1 VILFAEI
8 VIFLLLQSKS
18 RGKSRHDPYA
28 VEGERME
35 KTRKYL
41 AVVLIAV
48 ISIAAIS
55 TVWMYLRETEFANHS
70 HSVAKQ
76 RDYWPTA
83 SWRYSTPET
92 QDMDSTKLEEMMEYI
107 RSEGFLLDSVVIVR
121 NGYVV
126 LEEYPRPSFYTQNRT
141 HLLYSAT
148 KSFTSMLIGI
158 ALKEGYIDNVKHKL
172 VDYFPNRSI
181 ANMDS
186 RKQAITLE
194 NVLTMTSGLQW
205 DEWTYSLGD
214 QRNSVTN
221 MTSTIDWIQ
230 FVLDKPM
237 AHEPGTV
244 WTYNGGGSHLLSAVL
259 KEATQTDPRTYAR
272 EKLLDPLGITNWH
285 WATDYLGLPLGFSH
299 LFLRP
304 LDMAKLGFLYLNKGA
319 WDGEQI
325 VPIEWVDA
333 STKAYY
339 TVFPET
345 DYQYGYQ
352 WWMRPSKEYFWA
364 WGMAGQT
371 IAVIPDYDMV
381 VVFTGSVTDHDPEDY
396 LINNYILPS
405 ATTPQ

>member
-1 VILFAEI
+1 VHIA
-8 VIFLLLQSKS
+8 
-18 RGKSRHDPYA
+18 
-28 VEGERME
+28 EGERME

-41 AVVLIAV
+41 AVVLITV
-48 ISIAAIS
+48 VSIAAIS
-55 TVWMYLRETEFANHS
+55 AVWIYLKETGFANNGHS
-70 HSVAKQ
+70 AAQQ

-83 SWRYSTPET
+83 SWRYSTAEE
-92 QDMDSTKLEEMMEYI
+92 QNMDSTKLEEMMEYI

-126 LEEYPRPSFYTQNRT
+126 LEEYPRPTLYNQNRT

-158 ALKEGYIDNVKHKL
+158 ALKEGYIDNVQHKL
-172 VDYFPNRSI
+172 LDYFPNRTI
-181 ANMDS
+181 ANTDS

-205 DEWTYSLGD
+205 DEWTYNLGD
-214 QRNSVTN
+214 QRNSVTS
-221 MTSTIDWIQ
+221 MTGRIDWIQ
-230 FVLDKPM
+230 YVLDQPM
-237 AHEPGTV
+237 ANEPGTV

-259 KEATQTDPRTYAR
+259 KEATKTDPWTYAR
-272 EKLLDPLGITNWH
+272 EKLLNPLGITTAYWT
-285 WATDYLGLPLGFSH
+285 TDTLGLQMGFSH
-299 LFLRP
+299 LYLRP

-319 WDGEQI
+319 WDREQI
-325 VPIEWVDA
+325 VPAEWVDA

-339 TVFPET
+339 SVFPEI
-345 DYQYGYQ
+345 DYRYGYQ
-352 WWMRPSKEYFWA
+352 WWVRPSARYYWA

-381 VVFTGSVTDHDPEDY
+381 IVFTGSVTDYDPGDY

-405 ATTPQ
+405 ATTP